1 MLKIEIIAVGT
12 KPPSWVLAGVDQY
25 AIRMKR
31 DCQFS
36 IRELKTSDRSRP
48 TSIEKHKNS
57 EGEAMLKVIDRNA
70 RVIALDVSGRNWS
83 TEQLASKFVSWSQ
96 MTNHFQ
102 FLVGGPDGLAKTC
115 LDRADETWSLSN
127 LIFPHFL
134 VRVLLAE
141 QVYRVL
147 MLNAN
152 HPYHK

>member
-1 MLKIEIIAVGT
+1 
-12 KPPSWVLAGVDQY
+12 
-25 AIRMKR
+25 
-31 DCQFS
+31 
-36 IRELKTSDRSRP
+36 
-48 TSIEKHKNS
+48 
-57 EGEAMLKVIDRNA
+57 MLKVIDRNA

-83 TEQLASKFVSWSQ
+83 TEQLASKFVNWSQ

-115 LDRADETWSLSN
+115 LDRADETWSLSK